1 MSMPDAGHYRLSFHH
16 LKAGFQ
22 LTGRPATRL
31 CGSIPAAADVKK
43 GVWLGV
49 GAYLVWGTFPIY
61 WKLLSHVSA
70 SVLICHRI
78 MWSSLLLLSMIIVSR
93 QWKSFRADVM
103 KPRVFLAYSI
113 AGILITV
120 NWLTYVWSVNNGFI
134 IETSLGYFINP
145 IISVLLGVI
154 FLRERLRAW
163 QWLPI
168 GLAFAGVAYLTVSYG
183 GLPWIA
189 LTLAFTFATY
199 GFVKKISPLGPLQ
212 GLALE
217 TTIMLAPAF
226 LYASYASRSTNTPM
240 LGANFLTG
248 ALLIG
253 GGVVTTIPLLLF
265 AAATQRIPLSV
276 LGILQYI
283 SPTIQFILG
292 VVVYHE
298 PFTHAQ
304 LIGFSIVWTALAI
317 FAIEGFVTHR
327 APAPVEF

>member
-1 MSMPDAGHYRLSFHH
+1 
-16 LKAGFQ
+16 
-22 LTGRPATRL
+22 
-31 CGSIPAAADVKK
+31 VKR
-43 GVWLGV
+43 GIWLGV

-61 WKLLSHVSA
+61 WKMLSHVSA
-70 SVLICHRI
+70 TVLICHRI
-78 MWSSLLLLSMIIVSR
+78 IWSSVLLLSVIVLSR
-93 QWKSFRADVM
+93 QWTSFRSDVL

-113 AGILITV
+113 AAALISV
-120 NWLTYVWSVNNGFI
+120 NWFTYVWGVNNGYI

-168 GLAFAGVAYLTVSYG
+168 GLAFVGVSYLTLSYG
-183 GLPWIA
+183 ALPWIA

-199 GFVKKISPLGPLQ
+199 GFVKKISPLGPVH

-217 TTIMLAPAF
+217 TTIVLIPAF
-226 LYASYASRSTNTPM
+226 LYASFVSRAGGTPL
-240 LGANFLTG
+240 LGANLLTG

-253 GGVVTTIPLLLF
+253 GGGTPLLGSNALTAVLLIGGGVITTIPLLLF

-276 LGILQYI
+276 LGLLQYI
-283 SPTIQFILG
+283 SPTMQFILG
-292 VVVYHE
+292 VLVYHE
-298 PFTHAQ
+298 PFTRAQ

-317 FAIEGFVTHR
+317 FAVEGFIAHR
-327 APAPVEF
+327 TPAPVEF

>member
-1 MSMPDAGHYRLSFHH
+1 
-16 LKAGFQ
+16 
-22 LTGRPATRL
+22 
-31 CGSIPAAADVKK
+31 VKK
-43 GVWLGV
+43 GVWLGIA
-49 GAYLVWGTFPIY
+49 AYLVWGTFPIY

-78 MWSSLLLLSMIIVSR
+78 MWSSLLLLSMIIVSQ
-93 QWKSFRADVM
+93 QWNSFRARVM

-199 GFVKKISPLGPLQ
+199 GFVKKISPLRPLQ

-240 LGANFLTG
+240 LGTNFLTG

-253 GGVVTTIPLLLF
+253 GGLVTTIPLLLF